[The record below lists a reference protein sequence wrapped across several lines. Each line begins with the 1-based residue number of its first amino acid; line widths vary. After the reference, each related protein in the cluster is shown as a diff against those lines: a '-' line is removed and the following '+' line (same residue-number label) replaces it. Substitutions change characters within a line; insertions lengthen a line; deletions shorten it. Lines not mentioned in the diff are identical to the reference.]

1 MTREELQRDFGSLQI
16 SLLETIGNGIAG
28 GSLPQRTGERDS
40 FDRAEALEAA
50 ATAYN
55 SNPLFHTRYWN
66 FLRRGKRI
74 AMLHSI
80 VAADFTTLSQEIVM
94 NSRTLFVLL
103 VLLALSF
110 TACTD
115 DSEQSPPSDAD
126 MEYELDGDREAEK
139 EGTTD
144 GDNFTDG
151 DTETDVEQTPDGDT
165 IVDGDLIID
174 GDLLPDGDAET
185 DGDSSVD
192 GDIEEEVETDGDSP
206 IDGDVIV
213 DGDTP
218 ADEDRIIDGDSPADE
233 DSIIDGDTPADGDQG
248 IDGDVVTDGDIDGDA
263 EEEVLSCDLVE
274 GLNSDFLVDGEA
286 RRFYLAL
293 PEGEGPHPVIFNW
306 HGYTDTAA
314 NMHSFL
320 SPYINSETYAFI
332 LVTPEDTSLEP
343 LSGLDWEILT
353 TTTANKEAALFD
365 AIMECL
371 DSEYLVDW
379 DRLHSVGVSAGGIM
393 TDLLG
398 TLRGDVLA
406 SVISF
411 SGGYLGNPANANQT
425 MNMVSWPDFTG
436 SHPYAQLFTHGGV
449 TDTFD
454 LSVVTIHFDQ
464 MAAND
469 VIYLNDRGHDTIIC
483 DHGTGHDVPEAL
495 RGTAVLEFLRDHP
508 YNVTDSPYAE
518 GLPESFP
525 DYCEF
530 SEKTTER

>member
-1 MTREELQRDFGSLQI
+1 
-16 SLLETIGNGIAG
+16 
-28 GSLPQRTGERDS
+28 
-40 FDRAEALEAA
+40 
-50 ATAYN
+50 
-55 SNPLFHTRYWN
+55 
-66 FLRRGKRI
+66 
-74 AMLHSI
+74 
-80 VAADFTTLSQEIVM
+80 M
-94 NSRTLFVLL
+94 NSRAFFVLL
-103 VLLALSF
+103 VLLAFSF
-110 TACTD
+110 TACSD
-115 DSEQSPPSDAD
+115 DSEQSPPSDTD
-126 MEYELDGDREAEK
+126 MEYELDGDSEAEQ
-139 EGTTD
+139 TTD
-144 GDNFTDG
+144 GDSITDG
-151 DTETDVEQTPDGDT
+151 DMETDVEQAPDGDT

-174 GDLLPDGDAET
+174 GDGCIDGDLFPDGDAE
-185 DGDSSVD
+185 GDEEVPVD
-192 GDIEEEVETDGDSP
+192 GDIEEEVEVDGDSP
-206 IDGDVIV
+206 IDGDVI
-213 DGDTP
+213 
-218 ADEDRIIDGDSPADE
+218 
-233 DSIIDGDTPADGDQG
+233 IDGDTIVDGDSVIDGDLPVDGDSVIDGDTTLDGDIPVDGDQG
-248 IDGDVVTDGDIDGDA
+248 IDGDIDGDIDEDI

-274 GLNSDFLVDGEA
+274 GLNSDFIVDGEA
-286 RRFYLAL
+286 RSFYLAL

-314 NMHSFL
+314 NMHVFL
-320 SPYINSETYAFI
+320 SPYINSETYSFI
-332 LVTPEDTSLEP
+332 LVTPEDTSMEP

-425 MNMVSWPDFTG
+425 MNMVAWPDFTG

-464 MAAND
+464 MAEND
-469 VIYLNDRGHDTIIC
+469 VIYLNDRGHDAIIC
-483 DHGTGHDVPEAL
+483 DHGIGHDVPEAL
-495 RGTAVLEFLRDHP
+495 RGTTVLEFLRDHP
-508 YNVTDSPYAE
+508 YNVTDSPYVE